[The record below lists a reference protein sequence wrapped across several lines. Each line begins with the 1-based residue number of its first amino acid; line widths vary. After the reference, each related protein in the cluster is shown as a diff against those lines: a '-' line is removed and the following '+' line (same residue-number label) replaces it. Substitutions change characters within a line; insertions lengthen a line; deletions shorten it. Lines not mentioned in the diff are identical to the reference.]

1 MYALEINKLINWMLP
16 SAIRKVVLVHLLN
29 GLLWPVRKLNEV
41 FVLYVDRTRY
51 NLKITGQVRSLEF
64 HLNRVFSPL
73 ANNIYITD
81 SVTGTKLFIFLESE
95 NQPLYLPKF
104 ISGTSSEFTVHLPNS
119 LPPEEEAIRAFLNTY
134 KLPTKNYELLYDII
148 VM

>member
-1 MYALEINKLINWMLP
+1 MYALDINTLINWLLP
-16 SAIRKVVLVHLLN
+16 SAVRKVVMVHLFN
-29 GLLWPVRKLNEV
+29 VLLWPVRMLNEA

-51 NLKITGQVRSLEF
+51 ELRITGQVRSLEF
-64 HLNRVFSPL
+64 HLNRVFSPI
-73 ANNIYITD
+73 ANDIYITA
-81 SVTGTKLFIFLESE
+81 SVTSTQLFIFLESE

-104 ISGTSSEFTVHLPNS
+104 ISGTSSHFTVHLPND
-119 LPPEEEAIRAFLNTY
+119 LPPEEAAIKAFLNRY